1 MTASVSILC
10 SPGFPHRSIIKEIK
24 SLLPF
29 VQRQREVL
37 FFGAQNSET
46 DTWVHFV
53 GKNTLLQSMWRG
65 AINPKERS
73 KRLLTDVGRC
83 EDIQQTW
90 IILHFIEVTHLS
102 EVSSETTTAFYHLE
116 IWREEKGAREEE
128 LFFFFFFFYE
138 KDAAY
143 IQALRLSQELLKED
157 KTESWSLSN
166 GMRKEQRT
174 HRREEKGRRVG
185 GWFKPA
191 ARLLGPLRKF
201 WNYVKVICRSSWR
214 PLDTTWGSRNRIWF
228 QKLLSKMD

>member
-1 MTASVSILC
+1 MAASVSILC

-102 EVSSETTTAFYHLE
+102 EVSSETTTAFFHLE
-116 IWREEKGAREEE
+116 IWREVKGAREEE
-128 LFFFFFFFYE
+128 LFFFFFIRNGCCLHSSLKAQSRAPKGRQNRKLELVQRHE
-138 KDAAY
+138 KRTED
-143 IQALRLSQELLKED
+143 SQERRERE
-157 KTESWSLSN
+157 ESW
-166 GMRKEQRT
+166 GM
-174 HRREEKGRRVG
+174 
-185 GWFKPA
+185 
-191 ARLLGPLRKF
+191 
-201 WNYVKVICRSSWR
+201 I
-214 PLDTTWGSRNRIWF
+214 
-228 QKLLSKMD
+228 